1 MKTYRQRVYDFCENM
16 EEGVTYYIPDFVKGE
31 NYTIFVKVV
40 KEWMDNEAPHMNYN
54 FSDDYKELL
63 NRGYYG
69 MDFKPRHDDYRR
81 HNIRNFSA
89 VGEVQHPTE
98 DA

>member
-1 MKTYRQRVYDFCENM
+1 MTTYREKVYKFLEEM
-16 EEGVTYYIPDFVKGE
+16 EEGVTYTLEDFVKKE
-31 NYTIFVKVV
+31 NIPIFTKLA
-40 KEWMDNEAPHMNYN
+40 KQWMDTKAPHGNYN
-54 FSDDYKELL
+54 FNEDESTLL

-81 HNIRNFSA
+81 YNMRNFSA

>member
-1 MKTYRQRVYDFCENM
+1 MTYREMVYKFM
-16 EEGVTYYIPDFVKGE
+16 EEMREDVPYHLPKFVKKE
-31 NYTIFVKVV
+31 NIPTFVEVAKQ
-40 KEWMDNEAPHMNYN
+40 WMDTKAPHGNYN
-54 FSDDYKELL
+54 FNEDESTLL

-81 HNIRNFSA
+81 YNMRNFSA